1 MPDAPAPRL
10 LHRLSALGVG
20 WGTPTTTGRTTGTF
34 KEQWEL
40 VWRPELAIDLVEASL
55 FGTTVESA
63 TSAFVAQKA
72 AATSALADLA
82 ALVNVCLVA
91 EIGVHDVIAR
101 LAERSAQHTD
111 VPGLLAAIRPLAEV
125 VRYGSV
131 RDLDTAEVDTVLR
144 TLLAR
149 GTVELP
155 TFATALDADAAAQVL
170 RAVDD
175 AHAGLT
181 LLQEA
186 ELLDPW
192 LGCLSVLTERDQVPG
207 LLAGRATRLLLD
219 AGRLDSARVGVL
231 MGLRLSPALDPT
243 DAAGWLSG
251 FLAGSAVVLV
261 HDPQLLAV
269 VDAWVAGVRTEAFDD
284 LLPLLRRTFSEFS
297 APERRV
303 IGEQVSRAPAAVA
316 STEPAWDLVA
326 AAAALAAASRILSR
340 KEAAR

>member
-1 MPDAPAPRL
+1 ML
-10 LHRLSALGVG
+10 L
-20 WGTPTTTGRTTGTF
+20 
-34 KEQWEL
+34 
-40 VWRPELAIDLVEASL
+40 
-55 FGTTVESA
+55 
-63 TSAFVAQKA
+63 
-72 AATSALADLA
+72 
-82 ALVNVCLVA
+82 
-91 EIGVHDVIAR
+91 
-101 LAERSAQHTD
+101 
-111 VPGLLAAIRPLAEV
+111 V
-125 VRYGSV
+125 V
-131 RDLDTAEVDTVLR
+131 
-144 TLLAR
+144 
-149 GTVELP
+149 
-155 TFATALDADAAAQVL
+155 AAAQVL

-269 VDAWVAGVRTEAFDD
+269 VDAWVAGVRAEAFDD